1 MKFSNDIFLTLSLFF
16 GFSLSGLL
24 LADDA
29 AGFVRV
35 YMESNTEAVV
45 EMPYSPLHP
54 NMSIQ

>member
-1 MKFSNDIFLTLSLFF
+1 MKYSNNISLTLLLFF
-16 GFSLSGLL
+16 GFSLSDLL

-35 YMESNTEAVV
+35 SVESNAEVVV

>member
-1 MKFSNDIFLTLSLFF
+1 MKYSNNISLTLLLIFS
-16 GFSLSGLL
+16 FSLSGLL

-35 YMESNTEAVV
+35 SVESNTEAVV

>member
-1 MKFSNDIFLTLSLFF
+1 MKSFNVIFLTLLLFF

-35 YMESNTEAVV
+35 SVESNTEAVV